1 MGGEL
6 PLESW
11 LVSNVVSLL
20 AGVGLSLSCWLS
32 TSLNGEVELTVPV
45 TVLTNYRFVSLLACE
60 RCQERCHV
68 VA

>member
-1 MGGEL
+1 MGEGL
-6 PLESW
+6 PLKSW
-11 LVSNVVSLL
+11 LFSNVVSFL

-32 TSLNGEVELTVPV
+32 TSLNREAELAVPV
-45 TVLTNYRFVSLLACE
+45 TFLTSYRFVSLLACE